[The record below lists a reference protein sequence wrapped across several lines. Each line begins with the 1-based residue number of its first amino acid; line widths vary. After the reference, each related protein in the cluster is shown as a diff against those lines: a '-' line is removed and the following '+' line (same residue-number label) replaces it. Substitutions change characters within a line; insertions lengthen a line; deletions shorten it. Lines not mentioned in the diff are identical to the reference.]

1 MPATESTWR
10 TMKSMHVVFGVASV
24 IMLVTT
30 VWMLAADHNRSWKN
44 YQREFRDIETWT
56 ADAKINEQN
65 NADFSLT
72 ETQLKQQLEAVQGAA
87 LSDTGRQLFAKF
99 VTEAKKKT
107 DAQDASQAAADSQA
121 ADLVSAD
128 VEKLAGYTDASQRRD
143 LRMDLYNRM
152 RDLISRVKFREDNLT
167 SNLKFRKAVLDKA
180 MATYSLAVGESAPAE
195 QTAQLQLNID
205 QAKHDVDGLTAMQQQ
220 EQTHRK
226 ELDSIFKQITS
237 EEDVA
242 AKNLQEH
249 QHKLEQLR
257 KAFVQR
263 KANPGKQVLEMPIL
277 DAFNSALKIDQIW
290 LPDLTL
296 NNNFKEVARFD
307 HCTTCHQAIEKTQPG
322 SAVLPAYEQT
332 HNFTVS
338 LATPKEAPQ
347 PQKDSAGD
355 EVPVNVEQVYGF
367 ALADRG
373 MVKSDDVTI
382 GAVFPQSPAALAGLI
397 AGDVL
402 VKINDARVVDFDR
415 ALVNLLTNVKWGQ
428 PLELTIRRG
437 VPEPFSSHP
446 RLDLFVGGSSPHP
459 KDKFGCTICHQG
471 QGSATS
477 FEWASH
483 TPNSPQQGR
492 DWAHDYGWFNNH
504 HWIFPMYP
512 RAFDEAS
519 CLKCHHEVVDL
530 EPSAKY
536 PDPPAPTL
544 LKGYELV
551 RNYGCFGCHEI
562 NGFNG
567 PNTRVGPDVRAEPT
581 FYAAAQQIKADPG
594 FAKLTDEEKSW
605 VERLIGHPD
614 DDSARRRL
622 REFLVADAATKEP
635 ATPVLAPATDHL
647 EGALKDVETPGTFRK
662 VGPSLRYVGSK
673 DGFDFLYSWIRNPR
687 DFRPSTKMPRFFG
700 LWDHLVPTE
709 KLDAKGQPMRDD
721 KGNLVYED
729 SPGFVDAQRY
739 EPVEIRAIAKY
750 LLTNSQPFDYLEPFS
765 GVTAQPSAERG
776 KKAFEMRCIACHQH
790 ADFPQAMATQGPNLS
805 RVGAKLSLEPY
816 GAQWLYS
823 WIKNPAHYHA
833 RTVMPNTM
841 LTPVTAADG
850 SVSDPIADIV
860 AFLMQSTEGW
870 KPTDVPAENE
880 LTPAEQAAL
889 FDLALVYLKE
899 KYPTERAKQYL
910 QEGIPQDRAVGVT
923 GAEIELI
930 QNSKQSEI
938 KEGAAAERAL
948 KYVGRRAISKYG
960 CFGCHD
966 IPGFEDAKPIGTAL
980 ADWGRKDPSRL
991 AFEQIGEYVT
1001 HYAWP
1006 QQEGTGVGVQGSG
1019 KSKEQSGGGNQGA
1032 SVQNQAAAS
1041 QVADH
1046 MPYGTPA
1053 RPASEPQENMD
1064 YAIDELGPT
1073 QGWLMEKLLGHER
1086 EGFIWQKLHSPRS
1099 YDFKKTE
1106 NKGYNERLRMPQFP
1120 FKEDEIEAIMT
1131 FVLGLVSEPPAPQY
1145 VASYSENPREQ
1156 AVIGGI
1162 KMVEQFNCTGCH
1174 QLEFDRW
1181 DVAYKAGSLG
1191 AAVQTADYP
1200 FEMPHFTPA
1209 QIEDSQKEDRRGLL
1223 HAQLYGRPVVDA
1235 KGEVA
1240 TTDENEDGDK
1250 FEGGGLGERF
1260 TLWHDTLLDGK
1271 AWLVGSKNPLVP
1283 DNCVTAKFSGRGG
1296 DLGRW
1301 IYPTVVADEQK
1312 INPNAKADEAWG
1324 WLPPPLIG
1332 EGQKVQTRWL
1342 HDFLLE
1348 PYPIRPAVVLRMP
1361 KFNMSSNDATALVD
1375 FFAARDDA
1383 PAPYE
1388 FDARTSGDYLT
1399 AQELSHHNRL
1409 VDALKIVT
1417 NNNYCVKCHLVGDYT
1432 PGGSVRAMGP
1442 QLDRVN
1448 ERLRPDYV
1456 EHWVGNPKRIL
1467 PYTGMPVNIPP
1478 GQPVAQDL
1486 FPGNSQQQ
1494 LDGVIDLLM
1503 NWDRFTKA
1511 QFTLKSW
1518 IKPAAGATGGASSGG
1533 AAPGAGASATPPT
1546 GSTSNNP

>member
-10 TMKSMHVVFGVASV
+10 SLKSMHVVFGVASV
-24 IMLVTT
+24 IMLLCT

-44 YQREFRDIETWT
+44 YQREYRDIESWS
-56 ADAKINEQN
+56 ADARINEQN
-65 NADFSLT
+65 TPEFGLT
-72 ETQLKQQLEAVQGAA
+72 ESQLQQKLEDVQGAA
-87 LSDTGRQLFAKF
+87 LSDQGRQLFQKF
-99 VTEAKKKT
+99 VAEAKKKT
-107 DAQDASQAAADSQA
+107 DAQDSQQAAADSSA
-121 ADLVSAD
+121 ADFIAKD
-128 VEKLAGYTDASQRRD
+128 VETLAGYTDAAQRRD

-152 RDLISRVKFREDNLT
+152 RDLIARVKFREDNLT

-180 MATYSLAVGESAPAE
+180 LASFSLAVGEGAPAE
-195 QTAQLQLNID
+195 KTAQLQLAID
-205 QAKHDVDGLTAMQQQ
+205 NAKADVDQLSATQQQ

-226 ELDSIFKQITS
+226 ELQATLNDITS
-237 EEDVA
+237 EQDLAE
-242 AKNLQEH
+242 KNLKEH
-249 QHKLEQLR
+249 QHKLEALKKTYAQ
-257 KAFVQR
+257 Q

-277 DAFNSALKIDQIW
+277 DAFNSPLKIDQIW

-307 HCTTCHQAIEKTQPG
+307 HCTTCHQAIEKTAAG
-322 SAVLPAYEQT
+322 SAVLPAYDQAREVA
-332 HNFTVS
+332 VS

-347 PQKDSAGD
+347 PQKDRQGS

-373 MVKSDDVTI
+373 MVDANDVTI
-382 GAVFPQSPAALAGLI
+382 GAVFPKSPAATAGLA

-402 VKINDARVVDFDR
+402 VKINDARVIDLDR
-415 ALVNLLTNVKWGQ
+415 ALTNLLANVTWGQ
-428 PLELTIRRG
+428 PLALTIRRG
-437 VPEPFSSHP
+437 VPQPFSSHP

-459 KDKFGCTICHQG
+459 KDIFGCSICHQG

-530 EPSAKY
+530 EPSPKY

-544 LKGYELV
+544 IKGYELV

-567 PNTRVGPDVRAEPT
+567 PAKRVGPDLRAEPA
-581 FYAAAQQIKADPG
+581 FYAAAQQVKSDSG
-594 FAKLTDEEKSW
+594 FGNLTDEVKGW

-622 REFLVADAATKEP
+622 REFLATDAAAKK
-635 ATPVLAPATDHL
+635 PVLSQGTDHL
-647 EGALKDVETPGTFRK
+647 EAMLKDIDTPGTFRK

-673 DGFDFLYSWIRNPR
+673 DGYEFLYSWIRNPR

-709 KLDAKGQPMRDD
+709 KLDDKNNPVRDE

-729 SPGFVDAQRY
+729 SLGLLDAQRF
-739 EPVEIRAIAKY
+739 EPVEVRAIANY
-750 LLTNSQPFDYLEPFS
+750 LLTSSEAFDYLDKYT
-765 GVTAQPSAERG
+765 GTAKPSAERG

-790 ADFPQAMATQGPNLS
+790 ADFPQATATQGPNLS
-805 RVGAKLSLEPY
+805 RIGAKLSLKPY
-816 GAQWLYS
+816 GSQWLYS
-823 WIKNPAHYHA
+823 WIKNPSHYHA
-833 RTVMPNTM
+833 RTAMPNTM
-841 LTPVTAADG
+841 LTPVANADG
-850 SVSDPIADIV
+850 SVNDPIADV
-860 AFLMQSTEGW
+860 VEFLMQSTQDW
-870 KPTDVPAENE
+870 KPSNVPAEQMTGDE
-880 LTPAEQAAL
+880 KQAL
-889 FDLALVYLKE
+889 FDLALIYLKE
-899 KYPTERAKQYL
+899 KYPPERAKLYL
-910 QEGIPQDRAVGVT
+910 QEGIPADRADGVT
-923 GAEIELI
+923 GAEAALL
-930 QNSKQSEI
+930 QSATPRGGQGE
-938 KEGAAAERAL
+938 AAAGRAL
-948 KYVGRRAISKYG
+948 QYVGRRAISKYG

-991 AFEQIGEYVT
+991 AFEQVGEYVT
-1001 HYAWP
+1001 HYSWP
-1006 QQEGTGVGVQGSG
+1006 KPEESRVRGQEAGGSDQE
-1019 KSKEQSGGGNQGA
+1019 SKGSSSTVSAKGGE
-1032 SVQNQAAAS
+1032 
-1041 QVADH
+1041 H
-1046 MPYGTPA
+1046 MPYGTA
-1053 RPASEPQENMD
+1053 SRPASAPQENMD
-1064 YAIDELGPT
+1064 YAIDGLGPT

-1086 EGFIWQKLHSPRS
+1086 EGFLWEKLHQPRS

-1106 NKGYNERLRMPQFP
+1106 NKGYNDRLRMPQFP
-1120 FKEDEIEAIMT
+1120 FQEDEIEAVMT

-1145 VASYSENPREQ
+1145 VANYAQNPREQ

-1162 KMVEQFNCTGCH
+1162 RMVEQFNCTGCH
-1174 QLEFDRW
+1174 QLEFEHW
-1181 DVAYKAGSLG
+1181 DLSYKSGTLG
-1191 AAVQTADYP
+1191 AAVQTPDYP
-1200 FEMPHFTPA
+1200 FELPHFTQT
-1209 QIEDSQKEDRRGLL
+1209 QIDDSQREDRRGLL
-1223 HAQLYGRPVVDA
+1223 HAQLYGRPQVDA
-1235 KGEVA
+1235 KGEIA
-1240 TTDENEDGDK
+1240 TTDENEEGDK

-1260 TLWHDTLLDGK
+1260 VLWQDMLLNGK
-1271 AWLVGSKNPLVP
+1271 TWLVGSKNPLVP
-1283 DNCVTAKFSGRGG
+1283 ENSVTAKFSGRGG

-1301 IYPTVVADEQK
+1301 IYPAVVADEQK
-1312 INPNAKADEAWG
+1312 VNPNAKADEAWG

-1332 EGQKVQTRWL
+1332 EGKKVQTRWL

-1361 KFNMSSNDATALVD
+1361 KFNMSSTNATTLVD

-1383 PAPYE
+1383 AAPYE
-1388 FDARTSGDYLT
+1388 FDARTSGDYFT
-1399 AQELSHHNRL
+1399 GEELKHPHRMR
-1409 VDALKIVT
+1409 DAMNIVT
-1417 NNNYCVKCHLVGDYT
+1417 NNNYCVKCHLVGDFT

-1467 PYTGMPVNIPP
+1467 PYTGMPVNIPAA
-1478 GQPVAQDL
+1478 QPVAQDL
-1486 FPGNSQQQ
+1486 FPGNSEQQ
-1494 LDGVIDLLM
+1494 LNGVVDLLM
-1503 NWDRFTKA
+1503 NWDRITKQLFSVKA
-1511 QFTLKSW
+1511 L
-1518 IKPAAGATGGASSGG
+1518 IKPAAATGAGS
-1533 AAPGAGASATPPT
+1533 AAAGAS
-1546 GSTSNNP
+1546 GGG

>member
-10 TMKSMHVVFGVASV
+10 NLKSMHVVFGVASV
-24 IMLVTT
+24 LMLITT
-30 VWMLAADHNRSWKN
+30 IWMLAADHTRSWKN

-56 ADAKINEQN
+56 ANAKIAEQDT
-65 NADFSLT
+65 ADFSLT
-72 ETQLKQQLEAVQGAA
+72 ASQLQQQLMDVQSAA
-87 LSDTGRQLFAKF
+87 LSDQGRQLFAKF
-99 VTEAKKKT
+99 VAEAKTKT
-107 DAQDASQAAADSQA
+107 DAQDTAQAAADSQA
-121 ADLVSAD
+121 ADLITAD
-128 VEKLAGYTDASQRRD
+128 VDKLAGYTDPQQRRD

-152 RDLISRVKFREDNLT
+152 RDLIGRVKFREDNLT
-167 SNLKFRKAVLDKA
+167 GNLKFRKAVLDKA
-180 MATYSLAVGESAPAE
+180 MATYSLAVGEGAEAE
-195 QTAQLQLNID
+195 QTGQLQLNID
-205 QAKHDVDGLTAMQQQ
+205 QARNDVDKLTAIQQK

-226 ELDSIFKQITS
+226 ELESIFRDITS
-237 EEDVA
+237 EQDVVE
-242 AKNLQEH
+242 KNLKEH

-263 KANPGKQVLEMPIL
+263 KVTPGKQVLELPIL
-277 DAFNSALKIDQIW
+277 DAFNSPLKVDQIW

-307 HCTTCHQAIEKTQPG
+307 HCTTCHQAIEKTAAG
-322 SAVLPAYEQT
+322 SATLPAYDEA
-332 HNFTVS
+332 HDVAVS
-338 LATPKEAPQ
+338 LDTPKEAPQ
-347 PQKDSAGD
+347 PQKDSKGD
-355 EVPVNVEQVYGF
+355 EVPVNLEQVYGF
-367 ALADRG
+367 SLADRG
-373 MVKSDDVTI
+373 MVKRDDVTI
-382 GAVFPQSPAALAGLI
+382 GSVFPKSPAAVAGLA

-402 VKINDARVVDFDR
+402 VKINDAWVVDVDR
-415 ALVNLLTNVKWGQ
+415 ALVNLLTNVSWGK

-437 VPEPFSSHP
+437 VPQPYSSHP

-459 KDKFGCTICHQG
+459 RNVFGCTICHQG

-483 TPNSPQQGR
+483 TANSPQQGR
-492 DWAHDYGWFNNH
+492 EWAHDYGWFDNH

-512 RAFDEAS
+512 RALAEAS

-544 LKGYELV
+544 VKGYELV

-567 PNTRVGPDVRAEPT
+567 PNKRTGPDVRTEPT
-581 FYAAAQQIKADPG
+581 FYAAAQQIKADSG
-594 FAKLTDEEKSW
+594 FTNLGDDVKGW
-605 VERLIGHPD
+605 VERLLGHPD
-614 DDSARRRL
+614 DDNARHRL
-622 REFLVADAATKEP
+622 REFLLTDAQAK
-635 ATPVLAPATDHL
+635 APVLTPTSAHL

-662 VGPSLRYVGSK
+662 VGPSLRYVASK

-700 LWDHLVPTE
+700 LWDHMVPTE
-709 KLDAKGQPMRDD
+709 KLDEQGKPVRDAN
-721 KGNLVYED
+721 GNVVYEE
-729 SPGFVDAQRY
+729 SPGLTEAKRF
-739 EPVEIRAIAKY
+739 EPIEVRAIANY
-750 LLTNSQPFDYLEPFS
+750 LLSSSQPFEYLEQYA
-765 GVTAQPSAERG
+765 GITAQPSVERG

-790 ADFPQAMATQGPNLS
+790 ADFPQATPTQGPNLS
-805 RVGAKLSLEPY
+805 RVGAKLALKPF

-823 WIKNPAHYHA
+823 WIKNPSHYHA

-850 SVSDPIADIV
+850 SVSDPIADITV
-860 AFLMQSTEGW
+860 FLMQSREGW
-870 KPTDVPAENE
+870 NPTDVPAENSF
-880 LTPAEQAAL
+880 TAAEQEAL

-899 KYPTERAKQYL
+899 KYPADRAKQYL
-910 QEGIPQDRAVGVT
+910 QEGIPVERAVGVT
-923 GAEIELI
+923 GAEAVLI
-930 QNSKQSEI
+930 QNSPQGRI
-938 KEGAAAERAL
+938 KETAATQRAL
-948 KYVGRRAISKYG
+948 QYVGRRAIAKYG

-966 IPGFEDAKPIGTAL
+966 IPGFEDAKPIGTSL
-980 ADWGRKDPSRL
+980 ADWGRKDPTRL

-1001 HYAWP
+1001 RYAWP
-1006 QQEGTGVGVQGSG
+1006 HEKESEIRGQESRDKSSAPGS
-1019 KSKEQSGGGNQGA
+1019 K
-1032 SVQNQAAAS
+1032 
-1041 QVADH
+1041 VADH
-1046 MPYGTPA
+1046 MPYGTA
-1053 RPASEPQENMD
+1053 ERPAHGIAGPDNME

-1086 EGFIWQKLHSPRS
+1086 EGFLWEKLHQPRS

-1120 FKEDEIEAIMT
+1120 LKEDEVEAIMT

-1156 AVIGGI
+1156 AVIAGT

-1174 QLEFDRW
+1174 QLDFDHW
-1181 DVAYKAGSLG
+1181 DVAYKPGDLGS
-1191 AAVQTADYP
+1191 AVQSTDYP
-1200 FEMPHFTPA
+1200 FELPHFTQA
-1209 QIEDSQKEDRRGLL
+1209 QIDDSQKQDRRGLL
-1223 HAQLYGRPVVDA
+1223 HAQLYGRPLVDG
-1235 KGEVA
+1235 KGEVVS
-1240 TTDENEDGDK
+1240 TDENEDGDK
-1250 FEGGGLGERF
+1250 FEGGGLGDRF
-1260 TLWHDTLLDGK
+1260 VLWRDILLDGK

-1283 DNCVTAKFSGRGG
+1283 ENRVTAKFSGRGG

-1301 IYPTVVADEQK
+1301 IYPAAVSDELK
-1312 INPNAKADEAWG
+1312 VNPNAKAEEAWG
-1324 WLPPPLIG
+1324 WLPPPLVG
-1332 EGQKVQTRWL
+1332 EGKKVQTRWL

-1383 PAPYE
+1383 SAPYE

-1399 AQELSHHNRL
+1399 TEEAKHRNRL

-1417 NNNYCVKCHLVGDYT
+1417 DNNYCVKCHLVGDFT
-1432 PGGSVRAMGP
+1432 PAGSTKTMGP

-1467 PYTGMPVNIPP
+1467 PYTGMPTNIPP
-1478 GQPVAQDL
+1478 NQPVSQAL
-1486 FPGNSQQQ
+1486 FPGDSQQQ
-1494 LDGVIDLLM
+1494 LDGVVDLLM

-1511 QFTLKSW
+1511 QFTLKAW
-1518 IKPAAGATGGASSGG
+1518 IRPTTAGAAS
-1533 AAPGAGASATPPT
+1533 PPQ
-1546 GSTSNNP
+1546 NN